1 MSSSTVEAI
10 RTLVRELNPTAN
22 VLTTKVA
29 STADKLVQPR
39 LSTRPHVV
47 RRGCQSWLP
56 ATHKS
61 EEVMR
66 RFTKVLV
73 GGAIL
78 IAVFGASFFFFYRR
92 AQQTQAGQPLILT
105 AAVLNQPLPQAD
117 LINLAGKSPDDAKLR
132 HGG

>member
-66 RFTKVLV
+66 RFTKRL
-73 GGAIL
+73 
-78 IAVFGASFFFFYRR
+78 FCGASFFFFYRR

-105 AAVLNQPLPQAD
+105 AAVPNQPLPQAD
-117 LINLAGKSPDDAKLR
+117 LINLAGQSLDDEKLR